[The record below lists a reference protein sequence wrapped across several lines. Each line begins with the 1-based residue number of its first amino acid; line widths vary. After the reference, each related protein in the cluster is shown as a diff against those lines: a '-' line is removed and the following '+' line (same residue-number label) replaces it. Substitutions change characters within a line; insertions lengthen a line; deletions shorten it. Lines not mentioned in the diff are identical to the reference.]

1 MAVRRR
7 SSERPLRAEPCLPSA
22 VQPEACNMASSL
34 PAPGSR
40 RYRLWEAAPA
50 PGVLAEAAEM
60 VADRSA
66 QSASTGT
73 SARTGAV
80 GAQVTPVQLGARSG
94 CRGKSGLTVLQNSH
108 FISACRETEAGSSLQ
123 QGARVWIPDSVEVWR
138 VAEIT
143 RDYKEGDSV
152 LCLRLEDG
160 LALAYPIGSQLP
172 PLCNPDCLS
181 DANDLVALSY
191 LHEPAVLH
199 SLRRRFL
206 EANAIY
212 TYCGIILVAI
222 NPYKPLPIY
231 EEEVIYAY
239 SGRER
244 GDMDPHIFALAEEAY
259 KQMVRFGKNQ
269 SLIISG
275 ESGAGK
281 TASAKYAMRYFT
293 TIGGCLGNSSMEE
306 KVLAS
311 STIMEAFGNAKT
323 TRNDNSSRFGKYIEI
338 GFNQAHVTGATIKT
352 YLLEKSR
359 VTFQAKAERNYHI
372 FYQLCASATLP
383 ELQGLR
389 LCGSESF
396 HYTCQGQCAAAQST
410 NDADDLDSTRHA
422 FSLLGIPEA
431 DQLELFSILASIL
444 HLGNIVVRGRDRR
457 GDGCFVEPADE
468 ALGLFCTLL
477 GIESL
482 QVTRWLCHRKLVVA
496 GETYLKPLSRQQ
508 ALDSRDALAKLMYG
522 QVFRWIVSRVNRA
535 LRSLE
540 GHHTSIGIL
549 DIYGFEMF
557 ELNSFEQFCINYA
570 NEKLQQL
577 FNLHVFKLEQEEYV
591 AEEIPWVFDFCDNQ
605 PCIKLIEGRLG
616 ILDLLNEEC
625 KMPQGSDG
633 SWAQKLYQT
642 HLSSSHFQKPK
653 RPTDAFVVCHFA
665 GKVEYQCDGFV
676 EKNRDAV
683 PEELVGLL
691 RASKTPWICVL
702 RGLEGPAASRS
713 VTSLFHLAW
722 PWQKSVLLAEPFLE
736 EGDGAVSL
744 QSRRSSGLR
753 MPGRLSRRSLPSSQK
768 SKKSI
773 ATQFKASLTRLM
785 EMLSSTTP
793 HYIRCIKPNDSK
805 QPFVFDSR
813 RAVEQLRAC
822 GVLDTIRI
830 SASGYP
836 SRWTYQEFLV
846 RYRVLVSKEELVS
859 TDEKQICSL
868 ALERLLQDP
877 SKYQCGNSKVFFRA
891 GQVAYLEEL
900 RYQRLRAA
908 YTLLQRHLRGW
919 LARRRLGQARAAVI
933 CLQRHARGWLARRV
947 TRMLHRTRAAVVL
960 QKTLRMVLARRSYLR
975 TRQAAITIQAFAR
988 GMFARHFY
996 RQMVW
1001 HQKAM
1006 VIQAA
1011 VRGWLVRTHYAR
1023 LRGAVIYLQCCYR
1036 RVRARQELRRLRA
1049 EARSVEHYK
1058 QLHKGMEIKV
1068 IQLQCRLDEQAQEK
1082 QWLVE
1087 QLSGLNAAHAEE
1099 VQRLRAEMQQL
1110 REDLARDALVQQLQ
1124 ERLAEQEKHSMRSCL
1139 GQEVEEL
1146 RQRLAEVEAM
1156 KLQLG
1161 EERDAL
1167 MQRILEQSQDWEEQH
1182 QRAARE
1188 SLGLQQEL
1196 EEERARYQSL
1206 VQDYARLE
1214 QGYENLR
1221 DEVAF
1226 HRVRGWW
1233 GRGEAQSNPSLS
1245 SSWLPHKMVL
1255 SSRLRQVVTL
1265 VGTGGWKWQVDF
1277 PFHVYGESCALGLL
1291 AGSWSHWGG
1300 VSAEVVALVSS
1311 MGCCAK
1317 PCLCTQGLEEGW
1329 QPLSEGPQP
1338 SGEVLPKGGVGQDPS
1353 EKAYLPLLGKVNEE
1367 LARSQEKLQRSKA
1380 PVEPEERKPLDF
1392 LKRRRNIAEMLGLGR
1407 SPEKVAA
1414 DDDLKHAYD
1423 AVQVASSV
1431 PGQGEHSQL
1440 GGFIGEIPPQF
1451 PWVHMCRL
1459 LASQLQEEKQ
1469 QHEEEVEGL
1478 HLDICSLKQLSQ
1490 QQAALI
1496 QDLQQHQGQEGLQ
1509 QQHVLRLKEENL
1521 ELARKLQKQ
1530 ERTTVKLQKQLIACA
1545 KQIQELTAKREAL
1558 RPARELAASAVVL
1571 PRFPTVPYL
1580 AGLSQAMLAWRM
1592 EDKGR
1597 IIKTIITASCLAQD
1611 QLSIAAWIPTVL
1623 LSPAEYKPQS
1633 SPGAL
1638 PDLPAYILFLCFR
1651 HADHCCDELRAC
1663 SLLDAAIDAIKRVMK
1678 KRSDDFDVVA
1688 LWLANTCR
1696 LLNCLRQY
1704 GQDESYWQGNTPRQ
1718 NEHRLQHVDPRSSC
1732 HSLGALAVQLYQ
1744 QLIRTA
1750 EKRLKPMIVAAMLES
1765 EPIQGLSSSCPPSHC
1780 QSSAAHTL
1788 PELLQQLGSF
1798 QAALDH
1804 HGLVPS
1810 VGHQVLRQLLF
1821 LISGTTLNYLL
1832 LRKDTCSWSR
1842 GIQLRYNISQLE
1854 QWLRAEGLQQSEA
1867 CEVLEP
1873 LVQAAQLLQLKK
1885 VTEED
1890 AGALCSLCTV
1900 LSPQQVVKILRAYTP
1915 AVGLEECVSPSFIMS
1930 VEKQLQDQYGGGPS
1944 QLLVDTSHLFPVHL
1958 PFTASPLHLDEL
1970 CIPDTLDLAF
1980 LACP

>member
-1 MAVRRR
+1 MA
-7 SSERPLRAEPCLPSA
+7 
-22 VQPEACNMASSL
+22 
-34 PAPGSR
+34 
-40 RYRLWEAAPA
+40 
-50 PGVLAEAAEM
+50 
-60 VADRSA
+60 
-66 QSASTGT
+66 
-73 SARTGAV
+73 
-80 GAQVTPVQLGARSG
+80 
-94 CRGKSGLTVLQNSH
+94 
-108 FISACRETEAGSSLQ
+108 AGDLYV
-123 QGARVWIPDSVEVWR
+123 QGARVWIPDCVEVWR
-138 VAEIT
+138 AAEIT
-143 RDYKEGDSV
+143 RGYKEGDTV
-152 LCLRLEDG
+152 LHLRLEDG
-160 LALAYPIGSQLP
+160 SVLAHPIESQLP

-181 DANDLVALSY
+181 GADDLVALSY

-206 EANAIY
+206 EAKAIY
-212 TYCGIILVAI
+212 TYCGIVLVAI

-239 SGRER
+239 SGREM

-293 TIGGCLGNSSMEE
+293 TIGGCLGDSSMEE

-311 STIMEAFGNAKT
+311 SPIMEAFGNAKT

-338 GFNQAHVTGATIKT
+338 GFSQARVTGATIKT

-383 ELQGLR
+383 ELQGLG
-389 LCGSESF
+389 LCGAESF
-396 HYTCQGQCAAAQST
+396 HYTRQGTAAQST
-410 NDADDLDSTRHA
+410 DDAANLDSTRHA
-422 FSLLGIPEA
+422 FSLLGVPEA
-431 DQLELFSILASIL
+431 DQLELFNILAAIL
-444 HLGNIVVRGRDRR
+444 HLGNIVIRGRDRR

-477 GIESL
+477 GIEAS
-482 QVTRWLCHRKLVVA
+482 QVMCWLCHRKLVTA

-508 ALDSRDALAKLMYG
+508 ALDSRDALAKHMYG
-522 QVFRWIVSRVNRA
+522 QVFRWMVSRVNHA

-540 GHHTSIGIL
+540 GHRTSIGIL

-557 ELNSFEQFCINYA
+557 EVNSFEQFCINYA

-591 AEEIPWVFDFCDNQ
+591 TEEIPWVFVDFCDNQ
-605 PCIKLIEGRLG
+605 PCIELIEGRLG

-653 RPTDAFVVCHFA
+653 RPRDAFIVCHFA
-665 GKVEYQCDGFV
+665 GKVEYQCGGFV

-683 PEELVGLL
+683 PEELLGLL
-691 RASKTPWICVL
+691 RASKS
-702 RGLEGPAASRS
+702 A
-713 VTSLFHLAW
+713 
-722 PWQKSVLLAEPFLE
+722 LLAELFLE
-736 EGDGAVSL
+736 EGDGRVSL
-744 QSRRSSGLR
+744 QSRRSSGPR
-753 MPGRLSRRSLPSSQK
+753 MAGRPSRRSLPSSHK
-768 SKKSI
+768 SNKSI
-773 ATQFKASLTRLM
+773 SRQAWGAPQVPGCSCWPSPRLSCPSQFKSSLNRLM
-785 EMLSSTTP
+785 ETLGSTTP
-793 HYIRCIKPNDSK
+793 HYIRCIKPNDGK

-822 GVLDTIRI
+822 GVLETIRI

-836 SRWTYQEFLV
+836 SRWMYQEFLE
-846 RYRVLVSKEELVS
+846 RYRALVSREELMG

-877 SKYQCGNSKVFFRA
+877 SKYRCGKSKVFFRA
-891 GQVAYLEEL
+891 GQVAHLEEL

-908 YTLLQRHLRGW
+908 CILLQRHLRGW
-919 LARRRLGQARAAVI
+919 LARRRFGRVRAAAV
-933 CLQRHARGWLARRV
+933 CLQRHARGTLARRFA
-947 TRMLHRTRAAVVL
+947 RMLRRTRAAVML

-975 TRQAAITIQAFAR
+975 MRQAVITIQAFAR
-988 GMFARHFY
+988 GMFARRLY
-996 RQMVW
+996 QQMVW
-1001 HQKAM
+1001 HQKAV

-1011 VRGWLVRTHYAR
+1011 VRGWLARTRYAH
-1023 LRGAVIYLQCCYR
+1023 LRGAVIYMQCCYR
-1036 RVRARQELRRLRA
+1036 RARARRELRRLRV

-1082 QWLVE
+1082 QRLVE
-1087 QLSGLNAAHAEE
+1087 QLSGLSTAHAEE
-1099 VQRLRAEMQQL
+1099 VQCLRAEVQRL
-1110 REDLARDALVQQLQ
+1110 REDAARDAQVQWLQ
-1124 ERLAEQEKHSMRSCL
+1124 ERLAELEGHNVKTCL

-1146 RQRLAEVEAM
+1146 RQHLAEVEAV

-1161 EERDAL
+1161 KERDAL
-1167 MQRILEQSQDWEEQH
+1167 VQRMLEQSQDLEEQH

-1188 SLGLQQEL
+1188 SQGLLQEL

-1206 VQDYARLE
+1206 VQEYTRLE

-1226 HRVRGWW
+1226 HRQNTLR
-1233 GRGEAQSNPSLS
+1233 RSPSSESFLGSESSYLS
-1245 SSWLPHKMVL
+1245 SVSTDP
-1255 SSRLRQVVTL
+1255 SR
-1265 VGTGGWKWQVDF
+1265 D
-1277 PFHVYGESCALGLL
+1277 
-1291 AGSWSHWGG
+1291 GSEQQ
-1300 VSAEVVALVSS
+1300 AEAS
-1311 MGCCAK
+1311 GDIG
-1317 PCLCTQGLEEGW
+1317 GLEEHW
-1329 QPLSEGPQP
+1329 QLVSEGPQP
-1338 SGEVLPKGGVGQDPS
+1338 QPGNEVLLNGSVGQDPP
-1353 EKAYLPLLGKVNEE
+1353 EKAYLLLLGQLKAAKEE
-1367 LARSQEKLQRSKA
+1367 LAWTREELRRSKA

-1392 LKRRRNIAEMLGLGR
+1392 FKRRNIAEMLGLGR
-1407 SPEKVAA
+1407 SPEKVAV

-1423 AVQVASSV
+1423 AVQVAN
-1431 PGQGEHSQL
+1431 
-1440 GGFIGEIPPQF
+1440 
-1451 PWVHMCRL
+1451 RL
-1459 LASQLQEEKQ
+1459 LASQLREEKQ

-1496 QDLQQHQGQEGLQ
+1496 QDLQRHQGQEGLQ
-1509 QQHVLRLKEENL
+1509 HRVLRLKKENW
-1521 ELARKLQKQ
+1521 ELAQKLEKE
-1530 ERTTVKLQKQLIACA
+1530 ERTTLKLQKQLRAYE
-1545 KQIQELTAKREAL
+1545 KQIQELTVKREAVGPL
-1558 RPARELAASAVVL
+1558 QELAASTVVL
-1571 PRFPTVPYL
+1571 SRPPMVPSL

-1592 EDKGR
+1592 EDEGR
-1597 IIKTIITASCLAQD
+1597 IIKAIITD
-1611 QLSIAAWIPTVL
+1611 
-1623 LSPAEYKPQS
+1623 YKPQS
-1633 SPGAL
+1633 SPGGL

-1651 HADHCCDELRAC
+1651 HADHCCDEPRAR
-1663 SLLDAAIDAIKRVMK
+1663 SLLDAAINAIKRVMK
-1678 KRSDDFDVVA
+1678 KHSDDFDMVA

-1704 GQDESYWQGNTPRQ
+1704 SQDESYWQGNTARQ
-1718 NEHRLQHVDPRSSC
+1718 NKHRLQNMDPQSSC
-1732 HSLGALAVQLYQ
+1732 RSLGALAVQLYQ

-1750 EKRLKPMIVAAMLES
+1750 EKSLKPMIVAAMLES
-1765 EPIQGLSSSCPPSHC
+1765 EPIQGLSSSCPPGHRR
-1780 QSSAAHTL
+1780 SSAAPAHTL
-1788 PELLQQLGSF
+1788 PELLRQLGSF
-1798 QAALDH
+1798 RAALDH
-1804 HGLVPS
+1804 HGLAPS
-1810 VGHQVLRQLLF
+1810 VGHQALRQLLF

-1854 QWLRAEGLQQSEA
+1854 QWLRAEGLQQSGA
-1867 CEVLEP
+1867 REVLEP
-1873 LVQAAQLLQLKK
+1873 LVQAAQLLQVKK

-1915 AVGLEECVSPSFIMS
+1915 AIGLEERISPSFIS
-1930 VEKQLQDQYGGGPS
+1930 TVEKQLQDQYGGEPS

-1958 PFTASPLHLDEL
+1958 PFTASPVHLDEL
-1970 CIPDTLDLAF
+1970 RIPDALDLAF
-1980 LACP
+1980 LVRL

>member
-1 MAVRRR
+1 MA
-7 SSERPLRAEPCLPSA
+7 
-22 VQPEACNMASSL
+22 
-34 PAPGSR
+34 
-40 RYRLWEAAPA
+40 
-50 PGVLAEAAEM
+50 
-60 VADRSA
+60 
-66 QSASTGT
+66 
-73 SARTGAV
+73 
-80 GAQVTPVQLGARSG
+80 
-94 CRGKSGLTVLQNSH
+94 
-108 FISACRETEAGSSLQ
+108 AGDPYVE
-123 QGARVWIPDSVEVWR
+123 GARVWIPDCAEVWR

-143 RDYKEGDSV
+143 RGYKEGDTT
-152 LCLRLEDG
+152 LHLRLEDG
-160 LALAYPIGSQLP
+160 SALAYPIEFQLP
-172 PLCNPDCLS
+172 PLCNPDCLLGA
-181 DANDLVALSY
+181 DDLVALSY

-212 TYCGIILVAI
+212 TYCGIILVSI

-239 SGRER
+239 SGHEM

-281 TASAKYAMRYFT
+281 TVSAKYAMRYFT
-293 TIGGCLGNSSMEE
+293 TIGGCVGDSSMEE

-311 STIMEAFGNAKT
+311 SPIMEAFGNAKT

-338 GFNQAHVTGATIKT
+338 GFSQAHVTGATIKT

-383 ELQGLR
+383 ELQGLGLR
-389 LCGSESF
+389 GAESF
-396 HYTCQGQCAAAQST
+396 HYTCQGSAAPST
-410 NDADDLDSTRHA
+410 NDAADLDSTRHA
-422 FSLLGIPEA
+422 FSLLGVPEA
-431 DQLELFSILASIL
+431 DQLELFSILAAIL
-444 HLGNIVVRGRDRR
+444 HLGNVVVRGRDRR

-468 ALGLFCTLL
+468 ALGLFCALL
-477 GIESL
+477 GVEAS
-482 QVTRWLCHRKLVVA
+482 QVMRWLCHRKLVTA

-508 ALDSRDALAKLMYG
+508 ALDSRDALAKHMYG
-522 QVFRWIVSRVNRA
+522 QVFRWMVSRVNRA

-591 AEEIPWVFDFCDNQ
+591 AEEIPWVFIDFCDNQ
-605 PCIKLIEGRLG
+605 PCIELIEGRLG

-625 KMPQGSDG
+625 KMPQGNDG

-642 HLSSSHFQKPK
+642 HVGSSHFQKPK

-691 RASKTPWICVL
+691 RASKS
-702 RGLEGPAASRS
+702 A
-713 VTSLFHLAW
+713 
-722 PWQKSVLLAEPFLE
+722 LLTELFLE
-736 EGDGAVSL
+736 EGDGPVSL
-744 QSRRSSGLR
+744 QSRRSSGPR
-753 MPGRLSRRSLPSSQK
+753 MAGRPRRRSLSSSQK
-768 SKKSI
+768 NKKST
-773 ATQFKASLTRLM
+773 ASQFTASLKRLM
-785 EMLSSTTP
+785 EMLGSTTS
-793 HYIRCIKPNDSK
+793 HYVRCIKPNDGK
-805 QPFVFDSR
+805 EPFVFDSR

-822 GVLDTIRI
+822 GVLETIRI

-836 SRWTYQEFLV
+836 SRWTYQDFLE
-846 RYRVLVSKEELVS
+846 RYRALVSREELRGA
-859 TDEKQICSL
+859 DEKQICSL

-877 SKYQCGNSKVFFRA
+877 GKYQCGKSKVFFRA
-891 GQVAYLEEL
+891 GQVARLEEL
-900 RYQRLRAA
+900 RSRRLRVACV
-908 YTLLQRHLRGW
+908 LLQRHLRGW
-919 LARRRLGQARAAVI
+919 LARRRFARARAAAV
-933 CLQRHARGWLARRV
+933 CLQRHARGMLARRFA
-947 TRMLHRTRAAVVL
+947 RMLRRTRAAVTL
-960 QKTLRMVLARRSYLR
+960 QKTLRMVLARRSFLR
-975 TRQAAITIQAFAR
+975 TRQAVITIQAFAR
-988 GMFARHFY
+988 GMFARRLY
-996 RQMVW
+996 QQMVW
-1001 HQKAM
+1001 HQKAV

-1011 VRGWLVRTHYAR
+1011 VRGWLARTHYTR

-1036 RVRARQELRRLRA
+1036 RVRARRELRRLRL

-1082 QWLVE
+1082 QRLVE
-1087 QLSGLNAAHAEE
+1087 QLSVVNAAHAEE
-1099 VQRLRAEMQQL
+1099 VQRLRVEMQQL
-1110 REDLARDALVQQLQ
+1110 REDAARDAQVQQLQ
-1124 ERLAEQEKHSMRSCL
+1124 EQLAELERHRAKSCL

-1146 RQRLAEVEAM
+1146 KQRLAEVEAM

-1161 EERDAL
+1161 EEKDAL
-1167 MQRILEQSQDWEEQH
+1167 IQRVLEQSQDLEEQH

-1188 SLGLQQEL
+1188 SQGLLQEL

-1206 VQDYARLE
+1206 VQEYARLE

-1221 DEVAF
+1221 DEVVF
-1226 HRVRGWW
+1226 QR
-1233 GRGEAQSNPSLS
+1233 QSTLRRSPSSESFLGSESSYLS
-1245 SSWLPHKMVL
+1245 SMSTAP
-1255 SSRLRQVVTL
+1255 SRDDSDQ
-1265 VGTGGWKWQVDF
+1265 Q
-1277 PFHVYGESCALGLL
+1277 
-1291 AGSWSHWGG
+1291 
-1300 VSAEVVALVSS
+1300 AE
-1311 MGCCAK
+1311 
-1317 PCLCTQGLEEGW
+1317 GLEERW
-1329 QPLSEGPQP
+1329 QLVPEGPQP
-1338 SGEVLPKGGVGQDPS
+1338 GGEVLPNGNVGQDPF
-1353 EKAYLPLLGKVNEE
+1353 EKAYLLLLKQLSAANEE
-1367 LARSQEKLQRSKA
+1367 LARTREELRRSKA
-1380 PVEPEERKPLDF
+1380 AVEPEEKKPLDF
-1392 LKRRRNIAEMLGLGR
+1392 LKRRNLAEMLGLGR
-1407 SPEKVAA
+1407 SPEKGAV

-1423 AVQVASSV
+1423 AAQVAN
-1431 PGQGEHSQL
+1431 
-1440 GGFIGEIPPQF
+1440 
-1451 PWVHMCRL
+1451 RL
-1459 LASQLQEEKQ
+1459 LASQLREEKQ

-1496 QDLQQHQGQEGLQ
+1496 QDLQRHQGQEGLQ
-1509 QQHVLRLKEENL
+1509 HQVLRLREENWELTQKL
-1521 ELARKLQKQ
+1521 EKR
-1530 ERTTVKLQKQLIACA
+1530 ERTMLKLQKQLRVYA
-1545 KQIQELTAKREAL
+1545 KQIQELTVKREATG
-1558 RPARELAASAVVL
+1558 PVQELSASAVVL
-1571 PRFPTVPYL
+1571 SRSLPVPSL
-1580 AGLSQAMLAWRM
+1580 AGPSQAMLAWRM
-1592 EDKGR
+1592 EDEGR
-1597 IIKTIITASCLAQD
+1597 IIKAIITD
-1611 QLSIAAWIPTVL
+1611 
-1623 LSPAEYKPQS
+1623 YKPQS

-1651 HADHCCDELRAC
+1651 HADHCHDEPRAR
-1663 SLLDAAIDAIKRVMK
+1663 SLLDAAINAIKRVMK
-1678 KRSDDFDVVA
+1678 KHSDDFDVVA

-1704 GQDESYWQGNTPRQ
+1704 SQDESYSQGNTARQ
-1718 NEHRLQHVDPRSSC
+1718 NEHRLQNVDPQSSC
-1732 HSLGALAVQLYQ
+1732 CGLGALAVQLYQ

-1765 EPIQGLSSSCPPSHC
+1765 EPIQGLSSSCPPGHRR
-1780 QSSAAHTL
+1780 SSGAPAHTL

-1798 QAALDH
+1798 HAALGR
-1804 HGLVPS
+1804 HGLSPS
-1810 VGHQVLRQLLF
+1810 VGHQALRQLLF

-1854 QWLRAEGLQQSEA
+1854 QWLRAEGLQQSGA

-1873 LVQAAQLLQLKK
+1873 LVQAAQLLQVKK

-1915 AVGLEECVSPSFIMS
+1915 TAGLEERISPSFISS
-1930 VEKQLQDQYGGGPS
+1930 VEKRLQAQYGGESS
-1944 QLLVDTSHLFPVHL
+1944 QLLVDTSHLFPVNL
-1958 PFTASPLHLDEL
+1958 PFTPSPLHLDEL
-1970 CIPDTLDLAF
+1970 RIPDALNLAF
-1980 LACP
+1980 LIRL

>member
-1 MAVRRR
+1 MA
-7 SSERPLRAEPCLPSA
+7 
-22 VQPEACNMASSL
+22 
-34 PAPGSR
+34 
-40 RYRLWEAAPA
+40 
-50 PGVLAEAAEM
+50 
-60 VADRSA
+60 
-66 QSASTGT
+66 
-73 SARTGAV
+73 
-80 GAQVTPVQLGARSG
+80 
-94 CRGKSGLTVLQNSH
+94 
-108 FISACRETEAGSSLQ
+108 AGDLYV
-123 QGARVWIPDSVEVWR
+123 QGARVWIPDCVEVWR

-143 RDYKEGDSV
+143 RGYKEGDAI
-152 LCLRLEDG
+152 LHLQLEDG
-160 LALAYPIGSQLP
+160 SALAYPIEFQLP

-181 DANDLVALSY
+181 GTDDLVALSY

-212 TYCGIILVAI
+212 TYCGIILVAV

-239 SGRER
+239 SGHEM
-244 GDMDPHIFALAEEAY
+244 GGMDPHIFALAEEAY

-281 TASAKYAMRYFT
+281 TVSAKYAMRYFT
-293 TIGGCLGNSSMEE
+293 AVGGCLGDSSMEE

-311 STIMEAFGNAKT
+311 SPIMEAFGNAKT

-338 GFNQAHVTGATIKT
+338 GFSQMHVTGATIKT

-383 ELQGLR
+383 ELQGLGLR
-389 LCGSESF
+389 GAESF
-396 HYTCQGQCAAAQST
+396 HYTCQGQCTAAQST
-410 NDADDLDSTRHA
+410 NDAADLDSTRHA
-422 FSLLGIPEA
+422 FLLLGVPEA
-431 DQLELFSILASIL
+431 DQLELFSILAAIL

-468 ALGLFCTLL
+468 ALGLFCALL
-477 GIESL
+477 GVEAS
-482 QVTRWLCHRKLVVA
+482 QVMRWLCHSKLVTA

-508 ALDSRDALAKLMYG
+508 ALDSRDALAKHMYG
-522 QVFRWIVSRVNRA
+522 QVFRWMVSRVNRA

-591 AEEIPWVFDFCDNQ
+591 TEEIPWVFVDFCDNQ
-605 PCIKLIEGRLG
+605 PCIELIEGRLG

-642 HLSSSHFQKPK
+642 HVSSSHFQKPK
-653 RPTDAFVVCHFA
+653 RPMDAFVVCHFA

-691 RASKTPWICVL
+691 RASKS
-702 RGLEGPAASRS
+702 A
-713 VTSLFHLAW
+713 
-722 PWQKSVLLAEPFLE
+722 LLAELFLE
-736 EGDGAVSL
+736 EGDGPMSL
-744 QSRRSSGLR
+744 QSRRSSGPR
-753 MPGRLSRRSLPSSQK
+753 VAGRPSRRSLPSSQK

-773 ATQFKASLTRLM
+773 SSQFKASLNRLM
-785 EMLSSTTP
+785 ETLGSTTA
-793 HYIRCIKPNDSK
+793 HYIRCIKPNDGK
-805 QPFVFDSR
+805 QPFVFDCR
-813 RAVEQLRAC
+813 RVVEQLRAC
-822 GVLDTIRI
+822 GVLETIRI

-836 SRWTYQEFLV
+836 SRWTYQEFLE
-846 RYRVLVSKEELVS
+846 RYRALVSREELMG
-859 TDEKQICSL
+859 TDKKQICSL

-877 SKYQCGNSKVFFRA
+877 SKYQCGKSKVFFRA

-900 RYQRLRAA
+900 RYRRLRAA
-908 YTLLQRHLRGW
+908 CTLLQRHLRGW
-919 LARRRLGQARAAVI
+919 LARRHFGQARAAAV
-933 CLQRHARGWLARRV
+933 CLQRHARGMLARRFAR
-947 TRMLHRTRAAVVL
+947 TLRRTRAAVML
-960 QKTLRMVLARRSYLR
+960 QKTLRTVLARRSYLR
-975 TRQAAITIQAFAR
+975 VRQAVITIQAFAR
-988 GMFARHFY
+988 GMFARRLY
-996 RQMVW
+996 QQMVW
-1001 HQKAM
+1001 HQKAV

-1011 VRGWLVRTHYAR
+1011 VRGWLARTHYAR
-1023 LRGAVIYLQCCYR
+1023 LRGAVVYLQCCYR
-1036 RVRARQELRRLRA
+1036 RVRACRELRRLRV

-1058 QLHKGMEIKV
+1058 QLHRGMEIKV

-1082 QWLVE
+1082 QRLME

-1099 VQRLRAEMQQL
+1099 VQRLRAEMQRL
-1110 REDLARDALVQQLQ
+1110 REDVARDTQVQQLQ
-1124 ERLAEQEKHSMRSCL
+1124 ERLAELERHSVKSCL

-1146 RQRLAEVEAM
+1146 RQRLAEAEAM

-1167 MQRILEQSQDWEEQH
+1167 IQRMLEQSQDLEEQH

-1188 SLGLQQEL
+1188 SQGLLQEL

-1206 VQDYARLE
+1206 VQEYTRLE

-1226 HRVRGWW
+1226 HR
-1233 GRGEAQSNPSLS
+1233 
-1245 SSWLPHKMVL
+1245 
-1255 SSRLRQVVTL
+1255 
-1265 VGTGGWKWQVDF
+1265 
-1277 PFHVYGESCALGLL
+1277 
-1291 AGSWSHWGG
+1291 
-1300 VSAEVVALVSS
+1300 
-1311 MGCCAK
+1311 
-1317 PCLCTQGLEEGW
+1317 GLEERW
-1329 QPLSEGPQP
+1329 QPVPEGPQP
-1338 SGEVLPKGGVGQDPS
+1338 SGEAALNGGVGQDS
-1353 EKAYLPLLGKVNEE
+1353 FEKAYLLLLGQLNTVSEE
-1367 LARSQEKLQRSKA
+1367 LARTREELRRAKA

-1392 LKRRRNIAEMLGLGR
+1392 LKRRNIAEMLGLGR
-1407 SPEKVAA
+1407 SPEKVAV

-1423 AVQVASSV
+1423 AVQVAN
-1431 PGQGEHSQL
+1431 
-1440 GGFIGEIPPQF
+1440 
-1451 PWVHMCRL
+1451 RL
-1459 LASQLQEEKQ
+1459 LASQLREEKQ

-1496 QDLQQHQGQEGLQ
+1496 QDLQRHQGQEGLQ
-1509 QQHVLRLKEENL
+1509 HHVLRLKEENW
-1521 ELARKLQKQ
+1521 ELAQKLEKQ
-1530 ERTTVKLQKQLIACA
+1530 ERTALKLQKQLRAYA
-1545 KQIQELTAKREAL
+1545 KQIQELTVKREATGS
-1558 RPARELAASAVVL
+1558 AQEMSASAVV
-1571 PRFPTVPYL
+1571 PSRSPVVPSL
-1580 AGLSQAMLAWRM
+1580 AGLSQAMLAWKM

-1597 IIKTIITASCLAQD
+1597 IIKAIVTD
-1611 QLSIAAWIPTVL
+1611 
-1623 LSPAEYKPQS
+1623 YKPQS
-1633 SPGAL
+1633 NPGAL

-1651 HADHCCDELRAC
+1651 HADHCCDEPRAR

-1678 KRSDDFDVVA
+1678 KHSDDFDVVA
-1688 LWLANTCR
+1688 LWLGNTCR

-1704 GQDESYWQGNTPRQ
+1704 SQDESYWQGNTARQ
-1718 NEHRLQHVDPRSSC
+1718 NEHRLQNVDPQSSC

-1750 EKRLKPMIVAAMLES
+1750 EKDLKPMIVAAMLES
-1765 EPIQGLSSSCPPSHC
+1765 EPIQGLSSSCPPGHRRSL
-1780 QSSAAHTL
+1780 AAPAHTL

-1798 QAALDH
+1798 RAALDR
-1804 HGLVPS
+1804 HGLAPS
-1810 VGHQVLRQLLF
+1810 VGHQALRQLLF
-1821 LISGTTLNYLL
+1821 LVSGTTLNYLL

-1854 QWLRAEGLQQSEA
+1854 QWLRAEGLQQSGA

-1873 LVQAAQLLQLKK
+1873 LVQAAQLLQVKK

-1915 AVGLEECVSPSFIMS
+1915 AVGLEERISPSFISS
-1930 VEKQLQDQYGGGPS
+1930 VEQLLDQHGRGPS

-1970 CIPDTLDLAF
+1970 RIPDALDLAF
-1980 LACP
+1980 LVRL

>member
-1 MAVRRR
+1 MAAGDPYVQRCNSGLVGVEGTAISAEVR
-7 SSERPLRAEPCLPSA
+7 
-22 VQPEACNMASSL
+22 
-34 PAPGSR
+34 G
-40 RYRLWEAAPA
+40 
-50 PGVLAEAAEM
+50 
-60 VADRSA
+60 
-66 QSASTGT
+66 SASVIVEDG
-73 SARTGAV
+73 R
-80 GAQVTPVQLGARSG
+80 R
-94 CRGKSGLTVLQNSH
+94 
-108 FISACRETEAGSSLQ
+108 
-123 QGARVWIPDSVEVWR
+123 GARVWIPDCVEVWR

-143 RDYKEGDSV
+143 RGYKEGDAV
-152 LCLRLEDG
+152 LHLRLEDG
-160 LALAYPIGSQLP
+160 SALAHPVEFQLP

-181 DANDLVALSY
+181 GADDLVALSY

-239 SGRER
+239 SGHET

-281 TASAKYAMRYFT
+281 TVSAKYAMRYFT
-293 TIGGCLGNSSMEE
+293 TIGGCLGDSSMED

-311 STIMEAFGNAKT
+311 SPIMEAFGNAKT

-338 GFNQAHVTGATIKT
+338 GFSQDHVTGATIKT

-372 FYQLCASATLP
+372 FYQLCASAALP
-383 ELQGLR
+383 ELQGLGLR
-389 LCGSESF
+389 GAETF
-396 HYTCQGQCAAAQST
+396 FYTSQGAAAPCTS
-410 NDADDLDSTRHA
+410 DVADLDSTRHA
-422 FSLLGIPEA
+422 FLLLGVPEA
-431 DQLELFSILASIL
+431 DQLELFSILAAIL
-444 HLGNIVVRGRDRR
+444 HLGNIVIRGKDRH
-457 GDGCFVEPADE
+457 GDGCSVEPTDE

-477 GIESL
+477 GVEAT
-482 QVTRWLCHRKLVVA
+482 QVTRWLCHRKLVTA

-508 ALDSRDALAKLMYG
+508 ALDSRDALAKHMYG
-522 QVFRWIVSRVNRA
+522 QVFRWMVSRVNRA
-535 LRSLE
+535 LRSRE
-540 GHHTSIGIL
+540 GHQTSIGIL

-591 AEEIPWVFDFCDNQ
+591 AEEIPWVFVDFCDNQ
-605 PCIKLIEGRLG
+605 PCIELIEGRLG

-642 HLSSSHFQKPK
+642 HLGSSHFQKPK
-653 RPTDAFVVCHFA
+653 RPMDAFVVCHFA

-676 EKNRDAV
+676 EKNRDTV

-691 RASKTPWICVL
+691 RASKSALITEL
-702 RGLEGPAASRS
+702 
-713 VTSLFHLAW
+713 
-722 PWQKSVLLAEPFLE
+722 FLE
-736 EGDGAVSL
+736 EGDGPVSL
-744 QSRRSSGLR
+744 QSRRSSGHR
-753 MPGRLSRRSLPSSQK
+753 MVGRPSRRSLPSSQK

-773 ATQFKASLTRLM
+773 ASQFKASLKRLM
-785 EMLSSTTP
+785 ETLGSTTP

-822 GVLDTIRI
+822 GVLETIRI

-836 SRWTYQEFLV
+836 SRWTYQEFLE
-846 RYRVLVSKEELVS
+846 RYRALVSREELMGP
-859 TDEKQICSL
+859 DERQICSR

-877 SKYQCGNSKVFFRA
+877 SKYQCGKNKVFFRA
-891 GQVAYLEEL
+891 GQVAQLEDL
-900 RYQRLRAA
+900 RSRRLRGACV
-908 YTLLQRHLRGW
+908 LLQRHLRGW
-919 LARRRLGQARAAVI
+919 LARRRLARARAAAI
-933 CLQRHARGWLARRV
+933 CLQRHARGMLARRLA
-947 TRMLHRTRAAVVL
+947 RMLRRTRAAVML

-975 TRQAAITIQAFAR
+975 LRQAAITIQAFAR
-988 GMFARHFY
+988 GMFARRLY
-996 RQMVW
+996 QQMVW
-1001 HQKAM
+1001 HQKAV

-1011 VRGWLVRTHYAR
+1011 VRGWLARSRYAR
-1023 LRGAVIYLQCCYR
+1023 LRRAVIYLQCCRR
-1036 RVRARQELRRLRA
+1036 RVQARRELRRLRV

-1058 QLHKGMEIKV
+1058 ELHKGMEIKV

-1082 QWLVE
+1082 QRLVE

-1099 VQRLRAEMQQL
+1099 VRCLRAEMQRL
-1110 REDLARDALVQQLQ
+1110 REDAARDSQVQRLQ
-1124 ERLAEQEKHSMRSCL
+1124 ERLAELEKHSVKNSL

-1146 RQRLAEVEAM
+1146 KQRLAEVEAM

-1161 EERDAL
+1161 EEKDAL
-1167 MQRILEQSQDWEEQH
+1167 IQRMSEQSQDLEEQH
-1182 QRAARE
+1182 QRAVQE
-1188 SLGLQQEL
+1188 SQGLLQEL

-1226 HRVRGWW
+1226 QRGMEERWQLVPE
-1233 GRGEAQSNPSLS
+1233 RAQ
-1245 SSWLPHKMVL
+1245 
-1255 SSRLRQVVTL
+1255 
-1265 VGTGGWKWQVDF
+1265 
-1277 PFHVYGESCALGLL
+1277 
-1291 AGSWSHWGG
+1291 
-1300 VSAEVVALVSS
+1300 
-1311 MGCCAK
+1311 
-1317 PCLCTQGLEEGW
+1317 
-1329 QPLSEGPQP
+1329 PQP
-1338 SGEVLPKGGVGQDPS
+1338 SSEVALNGSVGQDPF
-1353 EKAYLPLLGKVNEE
+1353 EKAYLLLLKQLNAANEE
-1367 LARSQEKLQRSKA
+1367 LARTREELRRSKA
-1380 PVEPEERKPLDF
+1380 AMELEEKKPLDF
-1392 LKRRRNIAEMLGLGR
+1392 LKRRNIAEMLGLGK
-1407 SPEKVAA
+1407 SPEKAAA

-1423 AVQVASSV
+1423 AMQVAN
-1431 PGQGEHSQL
+1431 
-1440 GGFIGEIPPQF
+1440 
-1451 PWVHMCRL
+1451 RL
-1459 LASQLQEEKQ
+1459 LASQLREEKQ

-1496 QDLQQHQGQEGLQ
+1496 QDLQRHQGQEGLQ
-1509 QQHVLRLKEENL
+1509 HHVLKLKEENW
-1521 ELARKLQKQ
+1521 ELAQKLEKQ
-1530 ERTTVKLQKQLIACA
+1530 ERTTLKLQKQLRAYA
-1545 KQIQELTAKREAL
+1545 KQIQELTVKREATG
-1558 RPARELAASAVVL
+1558 PAQELGASAAVL
-1571 PRFPTVPYL
+1571 SRSSMVPSL
-1580 AGLSQAMLAWRM
+1580 AGPSQAMLAWRM
-1592 EDKGR
+1592 EDEGR
-1597 IIKTIITASCLAQD
+1597 IIKAIITD
-1611 QLSIAAWIPTVL
+1611 
-1623 LSPAEYKPQS
+1623 YKPQS

-1651 HADHCCDELRAC
+1651 HADHCRDEPRAN
-1663 SLLDAAIDAIKRVMK
+1663 SLLDAAINAIKRVMK
-1678 KRSDDFDVVA
+1678 KHSDDFDVVA

-1704 GQDESYWQGNTPRQ
+1704 GQDESYWQGNTARQ
-1718 NEHRLQHVDPRSSC
+1718 NEHRLQNVDPQSFC

-1744 QLIRTA
+1744 QLIRIA

-1765 EPIQGLSSSCPPSHC
+1765 EPIQGLSSSCPPGLRR
-1780 QSSAAHTL
+1780 SSAAPAHTL
-1788 PELLQQLGSF
+1788 PELLQKLGSF
-1798 QAALDH
+1798 HTALDH
-1804 HGLVPS
+1804 CGLAPS

-1821 LISGTTLNYLL
+1821 LVSGTTLNYLL

-1854 QWLRAEGLQQSEA
+1854 QWLRAEGLLQSGA
-1867 CEVLEP
+1867 REVLEP
-1873 LVQAAQLLQLKK
+1873 LVQAAQLLQVKK

-1915 AVGLEECVSPSFIMS
+1915 TAGLEERISPSFISS
-1930 VEKQLQDQYGGGPS
+1930 VELQMQYGGESS

-1970 CIPDTLDLAF
+1970 RIPDTLDLTF
-1980 LACP
+1980 LVRL

>member
-1 MAVRRR
+1 
-7 SSERPLRAEPCLPSA
+7 
-22 VQPEACNMASSL
+22 MASEDL
-34 PAPGSR
+34 
-40 RYRLWEAAPA
+40 Y
-50 PGVLAEAAEM
+50 V
-60 VADRSA
+60 
-66 QSASTGT
+66 
-73 SARTGAV
+73 
-80 GAQVTPVQLGARSG
+80 
-94 CRGKSGLTVLQNSH
+94 
-108 FISACRETEAGSSLQ
+108 
-123 QGARVWIPDSVEVWR
+123 QGARVWIPDCVEVWR

-143 RDYKEGDSV
+143 RGYKEGDAILHV
-152 LCLRLEDG
+152 RLEDG
-160 LALAYPIGSQLP
+160 SALAYPIEFQLP

-181 DANDLVALSY
+181 GADDLVALSY

-206 EANAIY
+206 EANVIY

-222 NPYKPLPIY
+222 NPYKSLPIY

-239 SGRER
+239 SGREI

-259 KQMVRFGKNQ
+259 KQMVRFGKKQ

-293 TIGGCLGNSSMEE
+293 TVGGCLGDTSMEE

-311 STIMEAFGNAKT
+311 SPVMEAFGNAKT

-338 GFNQAHVTGATIKT
+338 GFSQAHVTGATIKT

-383 ELQGLR
+383 ELQGLGLR
-389 LCGSESF
+389 GAESF

-410 NDADDLDSTRHA
+410 NDAADLDSTRHA
-422 FSLLGIPEA
+422 FSLLGVPEA
-431 DQLELFSILASIL
+431 NQLELFSILAAIL

-468 ALGLFCTLL
+468 ALGLFCSLL
-477 GIESL
+477 GVEAS
-482 QVTRWLCHRKLVVA
+482 QVTRWLCHRKLVTA

-508 ALDSRDALAKLMYG
+508 ALDSRDALAKHMYG
-522 QVFRWIVSRVNRA
+522 QVFRWMVSRVNRA

-540 GHHTSIGIL
+540 GHRTSIGIL

-557 ELNSFEQFCINYA
+557 EINSFEQFCINYA

-577 FNLHVFKLEQEEYV
+577 FNLHVFRLEQEDYV
-591 AEEIPWVFDFCDNQ
+591 SEEIPWVFIDFCDNQ
-605 PCIKLIEGRLG
+605 PCIELIEGRLG

-642 HLSSSHFQKPK
+642 HLNSSHFQKPK

-691 RASKTPWICVL
+691 RASKDDACCKVWL
-702 RGLEGPAASRS
+702 SQLGS
-713 VTSLFHLAW
+713 VQSA
-722 PWQKSVLLAEPFLE
+722 LLAEIFLE
-736 EGDGAVSL
+736 EGDGPTSL
-744 QSRRSSGLR
+744 QSRRSSGPR
-753 MPGRLSRRSLPSSQK
+753 IAGRPSRRSLPSSQK

-773 ATQFKASLTRLM
+773 SSQFKASLNQLM
-785 EMLSSTTP
+785 ETLSSTAA
-793 HYIRCIKPNDSK
+793 HYIRCIKPNDGK

-822 GVLDTIRI
+822 GVLETIRI

-836 SRWTYQEFLV
+836 SRWTYQEFLE
-846 RYRVLVSKEELVS
+846 RYRALVSREELMG
-859 TDEKQICSL
+859 TNEKQICSL

-877 SKYQCGNSKVFFRA
+877 SKYQCGKSKVFFRA

-900 RYQRLRAA
+900 RYRRLRAA
-908 YTLLQRHLRGW
+908 CILLQRHLRGW
-919 LARRRLGQARAAVI
+919 LARRRFGRACAAAV
-933 CLQRHARGWLARRV
+933 CLQRHARGMLARRLAM
-947 TRMLHRTRAAVVL
+947 MLRRTRAAVML
-960 QKTLRMVLARRSYLR
+960 QKTRRMVLARRSYLR
-975 TRQAAITIQAFAR
+975 MRQAVITIQAFAR
-988 GMFARHFY
+988 GMFARRLY
-996 RQMVW
+996 QQMVW
-1001 HQKAM
+1001 HQKAV

-1011 VRGWLVRTHYAR
+1011 VRGWLARTHYAR

-1036 RVRARQELRRLRA
+1036 RVRACRELRRLRV

-1068 IQLQCRLDEQAQEK
+1068 IQLQCRLDEQSSSTVSRAGNSSSVECSPTTLLLAASAVAIWAQEK
-1082 QWLVE
+1082 QRLVE
-1087 QLSGLNAAHAEE
+1087 QLSGLNAAHTEE
-1099 VQRLRAEMQQL
+1099 VQRLQAEMQRL
-1110 REDLARDALVQQLQ
+1110 REDVARDTRVQQLQ
-1124 ERLAEQEKHSMRSCL
+1124 ERLAELERHSMKSCL

-1156 KLQLG
+1156 KRQLG

-1167 MQRILEQSQDWEEQH
+1167 IQRMLEQSQDLEEQH

-1188 SLGLQQEL
+1188 SQGLLQEL

-1206 VQDYARLE
+1206 VQEYTRLE

-1226 HRVRGWW
+1226 HR
-1233 GRGEAQSNPSLS
+1233 
-1245 SSWLPHKMVL
+1245 
-1255 SSRLRQVVTL
+1255 
-1265 VGTGGWKWQVDF
+1265 
-1277 PFHVYGESCALGLL
+1277 
-1291 AGSWSHWGG
+1291 
-1300 VSAEVVALVSS
+1300 
-1311 MGCCAK
+1311 
-1317 PCLCTQGLEEGW
+1317 GLEERW
-1329 QPLSEGPQP
+1329 QPTPEGPQP
-1338 SGEVLPKGGVGQDPS
+1338 SGEVLLNGSVGQDPF
-1353 EKAYLPLLGKVNEE
+1353 EKAYLLLLGQLNAVNEE
-1367 LARSQEKLQRSKA
+1367 LARTREELRRSKA

-1392 LKRRRNIAEMLGLGR
+1392 LKRRNIAEMLGLGR
-1407 SPEKVAA
+1407 SPEKVAV

-1423 AVQVASSV
+1423 AVQVAN
-1431 PGQGEHSQL
+1431 
-1440 GGFIGEIPPQF
+1440 
-1451 PWVHMCRL
+1451 RL
-1459 LASQLQEEKQ
+1459 LASQLREEKQ

-1478 HLDICSLKQLSQ
+1478 HLNICSLKQLSQ

-1496 QDLQQHQGQEGLQ
+1496 QDLQRHQGQEGLQ
-1509 QQHVLRLKEENL
+1509 HHVLRLKEENW
-1521 ELARKLQKQ
+1521 ELAQKLEKQ
-1530 ERTTVKLQKQLIACA
+1530 ERTTLKLQKQLRAYA
-1545 KQIQELTAKREAL
+1545 KQIQELTVKREATG
-1558 RPARELAASAVVL
+1558 PVQEFAASTVVL
-1571 PRFPTVPYL
+1571 SQSPIVPSL
-1580 AGLSQAMLAWRM
+1580 AGLSQAMLVWRK
-1592 EDKGR
+1592 EDEGR
-1597 IIKTIITASCLAQD
+1597 IIKAIITD
-1611 QLSIAAWIPTVL
+1611 
-1623 LSPAEYKPQS
+1623 YKPQS
-1633 SPGAL
+1633 SPGTL

-1651 HADHCCDELRAC
+1651 HADHCCDELRAR
-1663 SLLDAAIDAIKRVMK
+1663 SLLDAAINAIKRVMK
-1678 KRSDDFDVVA
+1678 VLGFGVLKHSDDFDMVA

-1704 GQDESYWQGNTPRQ
+1704 SQDESYWQGNTARQ
-1718 NEHRLQHVDPRSSC
+1718 NEHRLQNVDPQSSC
-1732 HSLGALAVQLYQ
+1732 CSLGALAVQLYQ

-1750 EKRLKPMIVAAMLES
+1750 EKCLKPMIVAAMLES
-1765 EPIQGLSSSCPPSHC
+1765 EPIQGLSSSCPPGHHRSL
-1780 QSSAAHTL
+1780 AAPTHTL

-1798 QAALDH
+1798 HAALDR
-1804 HGLVPS
+1804 HGLAPS
-1810 VGHQVLRQLLF
+1810 VGHQALRQLLF
-1821 LISGTTLNYLL
+1821 LVSGTTLNYLL
-1832 LRKDTCSWSR
+1832 LRKDTCSWSC

-1854 QWLRAEGLQQSEA
+1854 QWLRAEGLQQSGA
-1867 CEVLEP
+1867 HEVLEP
-1873 LVQAAQLLQLKK
+1873 LVQAAQLLQVKK

-1915 AVGLEECVSPSFIMS
+1915 AVGLEERISPSFISS
-1930 VEKQLQDQYGGGPS
+1930 VEKRLQDQYGGGPS

-1970 CIPDTLDLAF
+1970 RIPDTLNLAF
-1980 LACP
+1980 LVRL

>member
-1 MAVRRR
+1 MA
-7 SSERPLRAEPCLPSA
+7 
-22 VQPEACNMASSL
+22 
-34 PAPGSR
+34 
-40 RYRLWEAAPA
+40 
-50 PGVLAEAAEM
+50 
-60 VADRSA
+60 
-66 QSASTGT
+66 
-73 SARTGAV
+73 
-80 GAQVTPVQLGARSG
+80 
-94 CRGKSGLTVLQNSH
+94 
-108 FISACRETEAGSSLQ
+108 AGNPYA

-143 RDYKEGDSV
+143 RGYKEGDAI
-152 LCLRLEDG
+152 LHLRLEDG
-160 LALAYPIGSQLP
+160 SALAYPIEFQLP

-181 DANDLVALSY
+181 GADNLVALSH

-239 SGRER
+239 SGREM

-293 TIGGCLGNSSMEE
+293 TVGGCLCDSSMEE

-311 STIMEAFGNAKT
+311 SPVMEAFGNAKT

-338 GFNQAHVTGATIKT
+338 GFSQVHVTGATIKT

-383 ELQGLR
+383 EFQGLGLR
-389 LCGSESF
+389 GAESF
-396 HYTCQGQCAAAQST
+396 HYTCQGQCTAAQST
-410 NDADDLDSTRHA
+410 DDAADLDSTRRA
-422 FSLLGIPEA
+422 FLLLGIPEA
-431 DQLELFSILASIL
+431 DQLELFGILAAIL

-477 GIESL
+477 GVEAS
-482 QVTRWLCHRKLVVA
+482 QVMRWLCHRKLVTA

-508 ALDSRDALAKLMYG
+508 ALDSRDALAKHLYG
-522 QVFRWIVSRVNRA
+522 QVFRWMVNRVNRA

-540 GHHTSIGIL
+540 GHRTSIGIL

-591 AEEIPWVFDFCDNQ
+591 TEEIPWVFVDFCDNQ
-605 PCIKLIEGRLG
+605 PCIELIEGRLG

-642 HLSSSHFQKPK
+642 HLSSSQFQKPK
-653 RPTDAFVVCHFA
+653 RPMDAFVICHFA

-691 RASKTPWICVL
+691 RASKS
-702 RGLEGPAASRS
+702 A
-713 VTSLFHLAW
+713 
-722 PWQKSVLLAEPFLE
+722 LLAELLLE
-736 EGDGAVSL
+736 EGDSHVSL
-744 QSRRSSGLR
+744 QSRRSSGPR
-753 MPGRLSRRSLPSSQK
+753 MAGRPSRRSLPSSQK

-773 ATQFKASLTRLM
+773 SSQFKASLNRLM
-785 EMLSSTTP
+785 ETLGSTTP
-793 HYIRCIKPNDSK
+793 HYIRCIKPNDGK

-822 GVLDTIRI
+822 GVLETIRI

-836 SRWTYQEFLV
+836 SRWTYQEFLG
-846 RYRVLVSKEELVS
+846 RYRALVSREELMGGN
-859 TDEKQICSL
+859 EKQICTL
-868 ALERLLQDP
+868 ALARLLQDP
-877 SKYQCGNSKVFFRA
+877 SKYQCGKSKVFFRA

-900 RYQRLRAA
+900 RYRRLRAA
-908 YTLLQRHLRGW
+908 CILLQRHLRGW
-919 LARRRLGQARAAVI
+919 LARRCFGRARAAAV
-933 CLQRHARGWLARRV
+933 CLQRHARGMLARRFV
-947 TRMLHRTRAAVVL
+947 RMLRRTRAAVML

-975 TRQAAITIQAFAR
+975 IRQAVVTIQAFAR
-988 GMFARHFY
+988 GMFARRLY
-996 RQMVW
+996 QQMVW
-1001 HQKAM
+1001 HQKAV

-1011 VRGWLVRTHYAR
+1011 VRGWLARTHYAR
-1023 LRGAVIYLQCCYR
+1023 LRGAIIYLQCCYR
-1036 RVRARQELRRLRA
+1036 RVRACRELRRLRV

-1068 IQLQCRLDEQAQEK
+1068 IQLQCRLDEEAQEK
-1082 QWLVE
+1082 QRLVE

-1099 VQRLRAEMQQL
+1099 VQRLRAEMQRL
-1110 REDLARDALVQQLQ
+1110 REDAARDAEVQQLQ
-1124 ERLAEQEKHSMRSCL
+1124 ERLAELERHSVKNCL

-1161 EERDAL
+1161 EERDTL
-1167 MQRILEQSQDWEEQH
+1167 IQRMLEQSQDLEEQH

-1188 SLGLQQEL
+1188 SQGLLQEL

-1206 VQDYARLE
+1206 VQEYTRLE

-1226 HRVRGWW
+1226 HR
-1233 GRGEAQSNPSLS
+1233 QSTLRRSPSSESFLGSESSYLS
-1245 SSWLPHKMVL
+1245 SMSAAP
-1255 SSRLRQVVTL
+1255 SR
-1265 VGTGGWKWQVDF
+1265 D
-1277 PFHVYGESCALGLL
+1277 
-1291 AGSWSHWGG
+1291 GSDQQ
-1300 VSAEVVALVSS
+1300 AE
-1311 MGCCAK
+1311 
-1317 PCLCTQGLEEGW
+1317 GLEEHW
-1329 QPLSEGPQP
+1329 QLVPEGPQP
-1338 SGEVLPKGGVGQDPS
+1338 SGEVLLNGNVGQDPF
-1353 EKAYLPLLGKVNEE
+1353 EKAYLLLLGQLKAVNEE
-1367 LARSQEKLQRSKA
+1367 LARTREELRRSKA

-1392 LKRRRNIAEMLGLGR
+1392 LKRRNIAEMLGLGR
-1407 SPEKVAA
+1407 SPEKVAV

-1423 AVQVASSV
+1423 AMQVANRLLV
-1431 PGQGEHSQL
+1431 SQL
-1440 GGFIGEIPPQF
+1440 
-1451 PWVHMCRL
+1451 R
-1459 LASQLQEEKQ
+1459 EEKQ
-1469 QHEEEVEGL
+1469 QHEEKVEGL

-1509 QQHVLRLKEENL
+1509 HHVLRLKEENW
-1521 ELARKLQKQ
+1521 ELAQKLEKQ
-1530 ERTTVKLQKQLIACA
+1530 ERTTLKLQKQLRAYA
-1545 KQIQELTAKREAL
+1545 KQIQELTVKREVTG
-1558 RPARELAASAVVL
+1558 PAQELATSTVVVSRSPMVL
-1571 PRFPTVPYL
+1571 SP

-1592 EDKGR
+1592 EDEGR
-1597 IIKTIITASCLAQD
+1597 IIKAVITD
-1611 QLSIAAWIPTVL
+1611 
-1623 LSPAEYKPQS
+1623 YKPQS

-1651 HADHCCDELRAC
+1651 HADHCYDELRAR

-1678 KRSDDFDVVA
+1678 KHSDDFDMVA

-1696 LLNCLRQY
+1696 LLNCLHQY
-1704 GQDESYWQGNTPRQ
+1704 SQDESYWQGNTARQ
-1718 NEHRLQHVDPRSSC
+1718 NNHRLQNVDPQSSC
-1732 HSLGALAVQLYQ
+1732 RSLGALAIQLYQ

-1765 EPIQGLSSSCPPSHC
+1765 EPIQGLSSSCPPGHRR
-1780 QSSAAHTL
+1780 SSAAPAYTL

-1798 QAALDH
+1798 RAALDR
-1804 HGLVPS
+1804 HGLAPS
-1810 VGHQVLRQLLF
+1810 VGHQALRQLLF
-1821 LISGTTLNYLL
+1821 LVSGTTLNYLL

-1854 QWLRAEGLQQSEA
+1854 QWLRAEGLQQSGA
-1867 CEVLEP
+1867 REVLEP
-1873 LVQAAQLLQLKK
+1873 LVQAAQLLQVKK

-1915 AVGLEECVSPSFIMS
+1915 AVGLEERVSPSFISS
-1930 VEKQLQDQYGGGPS
+1930 VEKQLQDQYGEGPS
-1944 QLLVDTSHLFPVHL
+1944 QLLVDTNHLFPVHL
-1958 PFTASPLHLDEL
+1958 PFTASPVHLDEL
-1970 CIPDTLDLAF
+1970 PIPDTLDLAF
-1980 LACP
+1980 LVRL

>member
-1 MAVRRR
+1 MA
-7 SSERPLRAEPCLPSA
+7 
-22 VQPEACNMASSL
+22 
-34 PAPGSR
+34 
-40 RYRLWEAAPA
+40 
-50 PGVLAEAAEM
+50 
-60 VADRSA
+60 
-66 QSASTGT
+66 
-73 SARTGAV
+73 
-80 GAQVTPVQLGARSG
+80 
-94 CRGKSGLTVLQNSH
+94 
-108 FISACRETEAGSSLQ
+108 AGDLYV
-123 QGARVWIPDSVEVWR
+123 QGARVWIPDCVEVWR
-138 VAEIT
+138 VAEVT
-143 RDYKEGDSV
+143 RSYKEGDAV
-152 LCLRLEDG
+152 LHLRLEDG
-160 LALAYPIGSQLP
+160 SALAYPIESQLP

-181 DANDLVALSY
+181 GADDLVALSY

-199 SLRRRFL
+199 SLRRRFV

-212 TYCGIILVAI
+212 TYCGVILVAI

-239 SGRER
+239 SGHEI

-293 TIGGCLGNSSMEE
+293 TVGGCLCDSSMEE

-311 STIMEAFGNAKT
+311 SPLMEAFGNART

-338 GFNQAHVTGATIKT
+338 GFSQARVTGATIKT

-359 VTFQAKAERNYHI
+359 VTFHAKAERNYHI
-372 FYQLCASATLP
+372 FYQLCASAALP
-383 ELQGLR
+383 ELQGLGLR
-389 LCGSESF
+389 GAESF
-396 HYTCQGQCAAAQST
+396 HYTCQGQCTAAQST
-410 NDADDLDSTRHA
+410 NDVADLDSTRHA
-422 FSLLGIPEA
+422 FSLLGVPEA
-431 DQLELFSILASIL
+431 NQLELFSILAAIL

-457 GDGCFVEPADE
+457 GDGCFVEPADK
-468 ALGLFCTLL
+468 ALGLFCMLL
-477 GIESL
+477 GVEAS
-482 QVTRWLCHRKLVVA
+482 QVMRWLCHRKLVTA

-508 ALDSRDALAKLMYG
+508 ALDSRDALAKHMYG
-522 QVFRWIVSRVNRA
+522 QVFRWMVSRVNRA
-535 LRSLE
+535 LRSPE
-540 GHHTSIGIL
+540 GHRTSIGIL

-591 AEEIPWVFDFCDNQ
+591 TEEIPWVFVDFCDNQ
-605 PCIKLIEGRLG
+605 PCIELIEGQLG

-633 SWAQKLYQT
+633 SWAQKLYRT

-653 RPTDAFVVCHFA
+653 TPTDAFVVCHFA

-691 RASKTPWICVL
+691 RASKS
-702 RGLEGPAASRS
+702 A
-713 VTSLFHLAW
+713 
-722 PWQKSVLLAEPFLE
+722 LLAELFLE
-736 EGDGAVSL
+736 EGDGPTSL
-744 QSRRSSGLR
+744 QSRRSSGPR
-753 MPGRLSRRSLPSSQK
+753 MAGRPSRRSLPSSQK

-773 ATQFKASLTRLM
+773 SSQFKASLNRLM
-785 EMLSSTTP
+785 EMLGSTTP
-793 HYIRCIKPNDSK
+793 HYIRCIKPNDAK

-822 GVLDTIRI
+822 GVLETIRI

-836 SRWTYQEFLV
+836 SRWTYQEFLE
-846 RYRVLVSKEELVS
+846 RYRALVSREELVG

-877 SKYQCGNSKVFFRA
+877 SKYQCGKSKVFFRA

-900 RYQRLRAA
+900 RYRRLRSACV
-908 YTLLQRHLRGW
+908 LLQRHLRGW
-919 LARRRLGQARAAVI
+919 LARRRFRRARTAAV
-933 CLQRHARGWLARRV
+933 CLQRHARGMLARRFA
-947 TRMLHRTRAAVVL
+947 RMLRRTRAAVTL

-975 TRQAAITIQAFAR
+975 VRRAVITIQAFAR
-988 GMFARHFY
+988 GMFARRLY
-996 RQMVW
+996 QQLVW
-1001 HQKAM
+1001 HQKAV

-1011 VRGWLVRTHYAR
+1011 VRGWLARTRYTR
-1023 LRGAVIYLQCCYR
+1023 LRRTVIYLQCCYR
-1036 RVRARQELRRLRA
+1036 RVRACRELRRLRV

-1082 QWLVE
+1082 QRLAE
-1087 QLSGLNAAHAEE
+1087 QLSGLNTAHAEE

-1110 REDLARDALVQQLQ
+1110 REDAARDAQVQQLQ
-1124 ERLAEQEKHSMRSCL
+1124 ERLAELEKHSVKSCL

-1146 RQRLAEVEAM
+1146 KQVGLSVCPGMLLLCWGSRGLSRDLARLAEVEAV

-1167 MQRILEQSQDWEEQH
+1167 IQRMLEQSQDLEEQH
-1182 QRAARE
+1182 RRAARE
-1188 SLGLQQEL
+1188 SQGLLQEL

-1206 VQDYARLE
+1206 VQEYARLE

-1226 HRVRGWW
+1226 HR
-1233 GRGEAQSNPSLS
+1233 QSTLRRSPSTESFLGSESSYLS
-1245 SSWLPHKMVL
+1245 SMSTAPSRD
-1255 SSRLRQVVTL
+1255 SSDQQTEAS
-1265 VGTGGWKWQVDF
+1265 GDTGGD
-1277 PFHVYGESCALGLL
+1277 S
-1291 AGSWSHWGG
+1291 
-1300 VSAEVVALVSS
+1300 VV
-1311 MGCCAK
+1311 G
-1317 PCLCTQGLEEGW
+1317 GLEEGW
-1329 QPLSEGPQP
+1329 QPVPEGLQPQP
-1338 SGEVLPKGGVGQDPS
+1338 SGEAPLKSSVGQDPF
-1353 EKAYLPLLGKVNEE
+1353 EKAYLLLLGQFNAVNEE
-1367 LARSQEKLQRSKA
+1367 LARTREELRRSKA
-1380 PVEPEERKPLDF
+1380 PVELEERKPLDF
-1392 LKRRRNIAEMLGLGR
+1392 FKRRNIAEMLGLGR
-1407 SPEKVAA
+1407 SPGKVVV

-1423 AVQVASSV
+1423 AVQVAN
-1431 PGQGEHSQL
+1431 
-1440 GGFIGEIPPQF
+1440 
-1451 PWVHMCRL
+1451 RL
-1459 LASQLQEEKQ
+1459 LASQLREEKQ

-1496 QDLQQHQGQEGLQ
+1496 QDLQRHQGQEGLQ
-1509 QQHVLRLKEENL
+1509 RHVLQLKEENWASACTGGRRGASGRVTSL
-1521 ELARKLQKQ
+1521 NVGSGVPPEQRCWGPSAWTELGRPD
-1530 ERTTVKLQKQLIACA
+1530 VGP
-1545 KQIQELTAKREAL
+1545 TAQDTAGCDLRSSPPVKREATG
-1558 RPARELAASAVVL
+1558 PVQKLAASAVVVSQS
-1571 PRFPTVPYL
+1571 PVMPSL

-1592 EDKGR
+1592 EDEGR
-1597 IIKTIITASCLAQD
+1597 IIKAIITD
-1611 QLSIAAWIPTVL
+1611 
-1623 LSPAEYKPQS
+1623 YKPQS

-1651 HADHCCDELRAC
+1651 HADHCCDEPRAR
-1663 SLLDAAIDAIKRVMK
+1663 SLLDAAINAIKRVMK
-1678 KRSDDFDVVA
+1678 KHSDDFDLVA

-1704 GQDESYWQGNTPRQ
+1704 SQDETYWQGNTVRQ
-1718 NEHRLQHVDPRSSC
+1718 NEHRLQNVDPQSSC
-1732 HSLGALAVQLYQ
+1732 CSLGALAVQLYQ

-1765 EPIQGLSSSCPPSHC
+1765 EPIQGLSSSCPPGHRR
-1780 QSSAAHTL
+1780 SSAAPAHTL

-1798 QAALDH
+1798 RAALDL
-1804 HGLVPS
+1804 HGLAPS
-1810 VGHQVLRQLLF
+1810 VGHQVLRQLFF

-1832 LRKDTCSWSR
+1832 LRKDTCSWSC

-1854 QWLRAEGLQQSEA
+1854 QWLRAEGLQQSGA

-1873 LVQAAQLLQLKK
+1873 LVQAAQLLQVKK

-1900 LSPQQVVKILRAYTP
+1900 LSTQQVVKILRAYTP
-1915 AVGLEECVSPSFIMS
+1915 AVGLEERISPSFISS
-1930 VEKQLQDQYGGGPS
+1930 VEKKLQDQYGGGPS

-1958 PFTASPLHLDEL
+1958 PFTTSPLHLDEL
-1970 CIPDTLDLAF
+1970 RIPDALNLAF
-1980 LACP
+1980 LVRL